1 MGIFKQKKGR
11 ISMLTKKF
19 KSNKFYEVTRY
30 FLKYGHDYDEIDG
43 NTTVWDSLEKA
54 KSFIEKYRF
63 NRKFYSATVEEIT
76 VDREITVED
85 YKEHNYK
92 CVSYQKVYSED
103 YDGNFEETPETIYYL
118 NDEKRNN
125 TEKEDV
131 YKIFQVDEGTAW
143 CIEAKTLTEAKEIAK
158 KYKGNIVIKKGL
170 KIVAEFNNIDD
181 EKEYKI
187 YFGNDRTF
195 GVQTVGLQSAL
206 ELGQSYAKYHAG
218 EKITV
223 IDEDKNII
231 QEFFEEKKEPVKSNI
246 KAKTNLKSRY
256 LTKKEWDNSHKY
268 FTSWANIG
276 DVVDEETVQHFRDC
290 VSPIAYDAMYLQCG
304 EPYKHGANP
313 KTGKWE
319 PAFITFARELGS
331 WVYKGIC
338 FYREYEDVG

>member
-1 MGIFKQKKGR
+1 
-11 ISMLTKKF
+11 MLTKRF
-19 KSNKFYEVTRY
+19 KSNKFYKVDRS
-30 FLKYGHDYDEIDG
+30 FFKYGHDYDEIDG

-54 KSFIEKYRF
+54 KAFIEKYRF

-76 VDREITVED
+76 VDRGITVED

-187 YFGNDRTF
+187 CFGNDRTF

-206 ELGQSYAKYHAG
+206 ELGQSYAKNHIG

-223 IDEDKNII
+223 IDENKNTI

-256 LTKKEWDNSHKY
+256 LTKKAWDSSHQD
-268 FTSWANIG
+268 FTSWANAEDI
-276 DVVDEETVQHFRDC
+276 VDEEIVQHFRDC
-290 VSPIAYDAMYLQCG
+290 VSPVAYDAMYLQCG

>member
-1 MGIFKQKKGR
+1 
-11 ISMLTKKF
+11 MLTKRF
-19 KSNKFYEVTRY
+19 KSNKFYKVDRS
-30 FLKYGHDYDEIDG
+30 FFKYGNDYDEIDG

-54 KSFIEKYRF
+54 KAFIEKYRF
-63 NRKFYSATVEEIT
+63 NRKFYSATVEEII
-76 VDREITVED
+76 VDRVISAED
-85 YKEHNYK
+85 YKKNNYEV
-92 CVSYQKVYSED
+92 VSYQEVYSED
-103 YDGNFEETPETIYYL
+103 YDGNYDETPGKIYYL
-118 NDEKRNN
+118 NGEKRNN

-304 EPYKHGANP
+304 EPYTHEFNP
-313 KTGKWE
+313 KTRKWE

>member
-1 MGIFKQKKGR
+1 
-11 ISMLTKKF
+11 MLTKKF

-30 FLKYGHDYDEIDG
+30 FFKYGHDYDEIDG

-158 KYKGNIVIKKGL
+158 KYKGH
-170 KIVAEFNNIDD
+170 IDD

-187 YFGNDRTF
+187 CFGNDRTF
-195 GVQTVGLQSAL
+195 GIQTVGLQSAL
-206 ELGQSYAKYHAG
+206 ELGQSYAKNHIG

-223 IDEDKNII
+223 IDENKNTI

-246 KAKTNLKSRY
+246 KTTINLKSRY
-256 LTKKEWDNSHKY
+256 LTKKAWDNSHQD
-268 FTSWANIG
+268 FTSWANAEDI
-276 DVVDEETVQHFRDC
+276 VDEEIVQHFRDC
-290 VSPIAYDAMYLQCG
+290 VSPVAYDAMYLQCG

>member
-1 MGIFKQKKGR
+1 
-11 ISMLTKKF
+11 MLTKKF

-30 FLKYGHDYDEIDG
+30 FFKYGHDYDEIDG

-54 KSFIEKYRF
+54 KAFIEKYRF
-63 NRKFYSATVEEIT
+63 NRKFYSATVEEII
-76 VDREITVED
+76 VDRVISAED
-85 YKEHNYK
+85 YKKNNYEV
-92 CVSYQKVYSED
+92 VSYQEVYSED
-103 YDGNFEETPETIYYL
+103 YDGNYDETPGTIYYL
-118 NDEKRNN
+118 NNKKVNDREKQIVETKEKVVGYRVGLGGKIYKTADEAFKNN
-125 TEKEDV
+125 LKKEK
-131 YKIFQVDEGTAW
+131 QVFRIVEIDNLTW
-143 CIEAKTLTEAKEIAK
+143 TYQPIE
-158 KYKGNIVIKKGL
+158 NIERV
-170 KIVAEFNNIDD
+170 
-181 EKEYKI
+181 YKI
-187 YFGNDRTF
+187 YFGDDRTF
-195 GVQTVGLQSAL
+195 GIQTVGLQSAL

-231 QEFFEEKKEPVKSNI
+231 QEFFEEKKEAVKSNI

>member
-1 MGIFKQKKGR
+1 
-11 ISMLTKKF
+11 MLTKKF

-30 FLKYGHDYDEIDG
+30 FFKYGHDYDEIDG

-63 NRKFYSATVEEIT
+63 NRKFYSAIVEEIT

>member
-1 MGIFKQKKGR
+1 
-11 ISMLTKKF
+11 MLTKKF

-30 FLKYGHDYDEIDG
+30 FFKYGHDYDEIDG

-170 KIVAEFNNIDD
+170 KIVAEFNNIND

-187 YFGNDRTF
+187 YFGDDRTF
-195 GVQTVGLQSAL
+195 GIQTIGLRSAL
-206 ELGQSYAKYHAG
+206 ELGQAYAKDHAG
-218 EKITV
+218 EKIV
-223 IDEDKNII
+223 IIDEDKNIVK
-231 QEFFEEKKEPVKSNI
+231 EFFEEKKELVKSNI
-246 KAKTNLKSRY
+246 KDKTNFKPRY
-256 LTKKEWDNSHKY
+256 LTKKEYDETNQS
-268 FTSWANIG
+268 FSSWARVG
-276 DVVDEETVQHFRDC
+276 DIVDEQIVEEFRDC
-290 VSPIAYDAMYLQCG
+290 IFPVAYDAMYLQCG

>member
-1 MGIFKQKKGR
+1 
-11 ISMLTKKF
+11 MLTKKF

-30 FLKYGHDYDEIDG
+30 FFKYGHDYDEIDG

-54 KSFIEKYRF
+54 KAFIEKYRF

-187 YFGNDRTF
+187 CFGNDRTF

-206 ELGQSYAKYHAG
+206 ELGQSYAKNHIG

-223 IDEDKNII
+223 IDENKNTI
-231 QEFFEEKKEPVKSNI
+231 QEFFEEKKEHVKSNI

-256 LTKKEWDNSHKY
+256 LTKKAWDSSHQD
-268 FTSWANIG
+268 FTSWANAEDI
-276 DVVDEETVQHFRDC
+276 VDEEIVQHFRDC

>member
-1 MGIFKQKKGR
+1 
-11 ISMLTKKF
+11 MLTKKF

-30 FLKYGHDYDEIDG
+30 FFKYGHDYDEIDG

-195 GVQTVGLQSAL
+195 CIQTVGLQSAL
-206 ELGQSYAKYHAG
+206 ELGQAYAKEHAG

-223 IDEDKNII
+223 IDENKNTI

-246 KAKTNLKSRY
+246 KAKTNFKPKY
-256 LTKKEWDNSHKY
+256 LTKKAWDKSHQD
-268 FTSWANIG
+268 FTCLANAG
-276 DVVDEETVQHFRDC
+276 DTVDEDIVQYFRDC
-290 VSPIAYDAMYLQCG
+290 LPPVAHNATYLQCG
-304 EPYKHGANP
+304 EPYTHDVNP
-313 KTGKWE
+313 KNTCYE
-319 PAFITFARELGS
+319 PAFITFVKENNTWR
-331 WVYKGIC
+331 YKGIC
-338 FYREYEDVG
+338 FLGEQKNIA

>member
-1 MGIFKQKKGR
+1 
-11 ISMLTKKF
+11 MLTKKF

-30 FLKYGHDYDEIDG
+30 FFKYGHDYDEIDG

-54 KSFIEKYRF
+54 KAFIEKYRF

-158 KYKGNIVIKKGL
+158 KYKGHIVIKKGL

-187 YFGNDRTF
+187 CFGNDRTF
-195 GVQTVGLQSAL
+195 GIQTVGLQSAL
-206 ELGQSYAKYHAG
+206 ELGQSYAKNHIG

-223 IDEDKNII
+223 IDENKNTI
-231 QEFFEEKKEPVKSNI
+231 QEFFEEKKELVKSNI
-246 KAKTNLKSRY
+246 KDKTNFKPRY
-256 LTKKEWDNSHKY
+256 LTKKEYDETHQS
-268 FTSWANIG
+268 FSSWARVG
-276 DVVDEETVQHFRDC
+276 DIVDEQIVEEFRDC
-290 VSPIAYDAMYLQCG
+290 IFPVAYDAMYLQCG
-304 EPYKHGANP
+304 EPYTHEINP

-319 PAFITFARELGS
+319 PAFITFARKLGS

>member
-1 MGIFKQKKGR
+1 
-11 ISMLTKKF
+11 MLTKNF

-30 FLKYGHDYDEIDG
+30 FFKYGHDYDEIDG

>member
-1 MGIFKQKKGR
+1 
-11 ISMLTKKF
+11 MLTKRF
-19 KSNKFYEVTRY
+19 KSNKFYKVDRS
-30 FLKYGHDYDEIDG
+30 FFKYGHDYDEIDG

-54 KSFIEKYRF
+54 KAFIEKYRF

-187 YFGNDRTF
+187 CFGNDRTF

-206 ELGQSYAKYHAG
+206 ELGQSYAKNHIG

-223 IDEDKNII
+223 IDENKNTI

-256 LTKKEWDNSHKY
+256 LTKKAWDSSHQD
-268 FTSWANIG
+268 FTSWANAEDI
-276 DVVDEETVQHFRDC
+276 VDEEIVQHFRDC
-290 VSPIAYDAMYLQCG
+290 VSPVAYDAMYLQCG

>member
-1 MGIFKQKKGR
+1 
-11 ISMLTKKF
+11 MLTKRF
-19 KSNKFYEVTRY
+19 KSNKFYKVDRS
-30 FLKYGHDYDEIDG
+30 FFKYGNDYDEIDG

-54 KSFIEKYRF
+54 KAFIEKYRF
-63 NRKFYSATVEEIT
+63 NRKFYSATVEEII
-76 VDREITVED
+76 VDRVISAED
-85 YKEHNYK
+85 YKKNNYEV
-92 CVSYQKVYSED
+92 VSYQEVYSED
-103 YDGNFEETPETIYYL
+103 YDGNYDETPGKIYYL
-118 NDEKRNN
+118 NGEKISDIK
-125 TEKEDV
+125 KEIIKEEV
-131 YKIFQVDEGTAW
+131 YKIFQVNEGTAW
-143 CIEAKTLTEAKEIAK
+143 CIEANTLAEAKEIAK
-158 KYKGNIVIKKGL
+158 KYKGHIVIKKGL

-187 YFGNDRTF
+187 CFGNDRTF

-304 EPYKHGANP
+304 EPYTHEINP

>member
-1 MGIFKQKKGR
+1 
-11 ISMLTKKF
+11 MLTKKF

-30 FLKYGHDYDEIDG
+30 FFKYGHDYDEIDG

-54 KSFIEKYRF
+54 KAFIEKYRF

-158 KYKGNIVIKKGL
+158 KYNGNIVIKKGL

-187 YFGNDRTF
+187 CFGNDRTF

-206 ELGQSYAKYHAG
+206 ELGQSYAKNHIG

-223 IDEDKNII
+223 IDENKNTI

-256 LTKKEWDNSHKY
+256 LTKKAWDSSHQD
-268 FTSWANIG
+268 FTSWANAEDI
-276 DVVDEETVQHFRDC
+276 VDEEIVQHFRDC

>member
-1 MGIFKQKKGR
+1 
-11 ISMLTKKF
+11 MLTKKF

-30 FLKYGHDYDEIDG
+30 FFKYGHDYDEIDG

-54 KSFIEKYRF
+54 KAFIEKYRF

-187 YFGNDRTF
+187 CFGNDRTF

-206 ELGQSYAKYHAG
+206 ELGQSYAKNHIG

-223 IDEDKNII
+223 IDENKNTI

-256 LTKKEWDNSHKY
+256 LTKKAWDSSHQD
-268 FTSWANIG
+268 FTSWANAEDI
-276 DVVDEETVQHFRDC
+276 VDEEIVQHFRDC

>member
-1 MGIFKQKKGR
+1 MQYLHLLG
-11 ISMLTKKF
+11 
-19 KSNKFYEVTRY
+19 
-30 FLKYGHDYDEIDG
+30 
-43 NTTVWDSLEKA
+43 
-54 KSFIEKYRF
+54 
-63 NRKFYSATVEEIT
+63 KFYSATVEEIT

-158 KYKGNIVIKKGL
+158 KYKGHIVIKKGL

-187 YFGNDRTF
+187 CFGNDRTF
-195 GVQTVGLQSAL
+195 GIQTVGLQSAL
-206 ELGQSYAKYHAG
+206 ELGQSYAKNHIG

-223 IDEDKNII
+223 IDENKNTI

-246 KAKTNLKSRY
+246 KTTINLKSRY
-256 LTKKEWDNSHKY
+256 LTKKAWDNSHQD
-268 FTSWANIG
+268 FTSWANAEDI
-276 DVVDEETVQHFRDC
+276 VDEEIVQHFRDC
-290 VSPIAYDAMYLQCG
+290 VSPVAYDAMYLQCG

>member
-1 MGIFKQKKGR
+1 
-11 ISMLTKKF
+11 MLTKKF

-30 FLKYGHDYDEIDG
+30 FFKYGHDYDEIDG

-54 KSFIEKYRF
+54 KAFIEKYRF

-187 YFGNDRTF
+187 CFGNDRTF
-195 GVQTVGLQSAL
+195 CVQTVGLQSAL
-206 ELGQSYAKYHAG
+206 ELGQSYAKNHIG

-223 IDEDKNII
+223 IDENKNTI

-256 LTKKEWDNSHKY
+256 LTKKAWDSSHQD
-268 FTSWANIG
+268 FTSWANAEDI
-276 DVVDEETVQHFRDC
+276 VDEEIVQHFRDC

>member
-1 MGIFKQKKGR
+1 
-11 ISMLTKKF
+11 MLTKKF

-30 FLKYGHDYDEIDG
+30 FFKYGHDYDEIDG

-54 KSFIEKYRF
+54 KDFIEKYRF

-187 YFGNDRTF
+187 CFGNDRTF

-206 ELGQSYAKYHAG
+206 ELGQSYAKNHIG

-223 IDEDKNII
+223 IDENKNTI

-256 LTKKEWDNSHKY
+256 LTKKAWDSSHQD
-268 FTSWANIG
+268 FTSWANAEDI
-276 DVVDEETVQHFRDC
+276 VDEEIVQHFRDC

>member
-1 MGIFKQKKGR
+1 
-11 ISMLTKKF
+11 MLTKKF

-30 FLKYGHDYDEIDG
+30 FFKYGHDYDEIDG

-63 NRKFYSATVEEIT
+63 NRKFYSAIVEEIT

-256 LTKKEWDNSHKY
+256 LTKKEYDETHQS
-268 FTSWANIG
+268 FSSWARVG
-276 DVVDEETVQHFRDC
+276 DIVDEQIVEEFRDC
-290 VSPIAYDAMYLQCG
+290 IFPVAYDAMYLQCG

>member
-1 MGIFKQKKGR
+1 
-11 ISMLTKKF
+11 MLTKKF

-30 FLKYGHDYDEIDG
+30 FFKYGHDYDEIDG

-118 NDEKRNN
+118 NGEKISDIK
-125 TEKEDV
+125 KEIIKEEV

-143 CIEAKTLTEAKEIAK
+143 CIEAKTLAEAKEIAK
-158 KYKGNIVIKKGL
+158 KYKGHIVIKKGL

-187 YFGNDRTF
+187 CFGNDRTF
-195 GVQTVGLQSAL
+195 GIQTVGLQSAL
-206 ELGQSYAKYHAG
+206 ELGQSYAKNHIG

-223 IDEDKNII
+223 IDENKNTI

-246 KAKTNLKSRY
+246 KTTINLKSRY
-256 LTKKEWDNSHKY
+256 LTKKAWDNSHQD
-268 FTSWANIG
+268 FTSWDNAEDI
-276 DVVDEETVQHFRDC
+276 VDEEIVQHFRDC
-290 VSPIAYDAMYLQCG
+290 VSPVAYDAMYLQCG

>member
-1 MGIFKQKKGR
+1 
-11 ISMLTKKF
+11 MLTKKF

-30 FLKYGHDYDEIDG
+30 FFKYGHDYDEIDG

-54 KSFIEKYRF
+54 KAFIEKYRF

-158 KYKGNIVIKKGL
+158 KYKGHIVIKKGL

-187 YFGNDRTF
+187 CFGNDRTF

-206 ELGQSYAKYHAG
+206 ELGQSYAKNHIG

-223 IDEDKNII
+223 IDENKNTI

-256 LTKKEWDNSHKY
+256 LTKKAWDSSHQD
-268 FTSWANIG
+268 FTSWANAEDI
-276 DVVDEETVQHFRDC
+276 VDEEIVQHFRDC

>member
-1 MGIFKQKKGR
+1 
-11 ISMLTKKF
+11 MLTKKF

-30 FLKYGHDYDEIDG
+30 FFKYGHDYDEIDG

-54 KSFIEKYRF
+54 KAFIEKYRF

-187 YFGNDRTF
+187 CFGNDRTF

-206 ELGQSYAKYHAG
+206 ELGQSYAKNHIG

-223 IDEDKNII
+223 IDENKNTI

-246 KAKTNLKSRY
+246 KTTINLKSRY
-256 LTKKEWDNSHKY
+256 LTKKAWDNSHQD
-268 FTSWANIG
+268 FTSWANAEDI
-276 DVVDEETVQHFRDC
+276 VDEEIVQHFRDC
-290 VSPIAYDAMYLQCG
+290 VSPVAYDAMYLQCG

>member
-1 MGIFKQKKGR
+1 
-11 ISMLTKKF
+11 MLTKKF

-30 FLKYGHDYDEIDG
+30 FFKYGHDYDEIDG

-54 KSFIEKYRF
+54 KAFIEKYRF
-63 NRKFYSATVEEIT
+63 NRKFYSVTVEEIT

-103 YDGNFEETPETIYYL
+103 YDGNYDETPGTIYYL
-118 NDEKRNN
+118 NNKKVNDREKQIVETKEKVVGYRVGLGGKIYKTADEAFKNN
-125 TEKEDV
+125 LKKEK
-131 YKIFQVDEGTAW
+131 QVFRIVEIDNLTW
-143 CIEAKTLTEAKEIAK
+143 TYQPIE
-158 KYKGNIVIKKGL
+158 NIERV
-170 KIVAEFNNIDD
+170 
-181 EKEYKI
+181 YKI
-187 YFGNDRTF
+187 YFGDDRTF
-195 GVQTVGLQSAL
+195 GIQTVGLQSAL

>member
-1 MGIFKQKKGR
+1 
-11 ISMLTKKF
+11 MLTKKF

-30 FLKYGHDYDEIDG
+30 VFKYGKETDELE
-43 NTTVWDSLEKA
+43 NSTTVWDSLEKA
-54 KSFIEKYRF
+54 KAFIFKHSL
-63 NRKFYSATVEEIT
+63 NKKFCYAEVEEIT
-76 VDREITVED
+76 VDGEITVEN
-85 YKEHNYK
+85 YKEHKYK
-92 CVSYQKVYSED
+92 RISCQKVYSED

-143 CIEAKTLTEAKEIAK
+143 CIEAKTLAEAKEIAK

-223 IDEDKNII
+223 IDENKNTV

-246 KAKTNLKSRY
+246 KDKTIFKPRY
-256 LTKKEWDNSHKY
+256 LNKKTWDNSHQD
-268 FTSWANIG
+268 FTSWANAG
-276 DVVDEETVQHFRDC
+276 DVVDEEIVQHFRDC

-304 EPYKHGANP
+304 EPYTHETNP
-313 KTGKWE
+313 KTGRWE
-319 PAFITFARELGS
+319 PAFITFARELGL

>member
-1 MGIFKQKKGR
+1 
-11 ISMLTKKF
+11 MLTKKF

-30 FLKYGHDYDEIDG
+30 FFKYGHDYDEIDG

-54 KSFIEKYRF
+54 KAFIEKYRF

-92 CVSYQKVYSED
+92 HISYQKVYFED

-118 NDEKRNN
+118 NGEKISDIK
-125 TEKEDV
+125 KEIIKEEV

-143 CIEAKTLTEAKEIAK
+143 CIEAKTLAEAKEIAK
-158 KYKGNIVIKKGL
+158 KYKGHIVIKKGL

-187 YFGNDRTF
+187 CFGNDRTF

-206 ELGQSYAKYHAG
+206 ELGQSYAKNHIG

-223 IDEDKNII
+223 IDENKNTI

-256 LTKKEWDNSHKY
+256 LTKKAWDNSHQD
-268 FTSWANIG
+268 FTSWANAEDI
-276 DVVDEETVQHFRDC
+276 VDEEIVQHFRDC
-290 VSPIAYDAMYLQCG
+290 VSPVAYDAMYLQCG

>member
-1 MGIFKQKKGR
+1 
-11 ISMLTKKF
+11 MLTKRF
-19 KSNKFYEVTRY
+19 KSNKFYKVDRS
-30 FLKYGHDYDEIDG
+30 FFKYGHDYDEIDG

-54 KSFIEKYRF
+54 KAFIEKYRF
-63 NRKFYSATVEEIT
+63 NRKFYSATVEEII
-76 VDREITVED
+76 VDRVISAED
-85 YKEHNYK
+85 YKKNNYEV
-92 CVSYQKVYSED
+92 VSYQEVYSED
-103 YDGNFEETPETIYYL
+103 YDGNYDETPGKIYYL
-118 NDEKRNN
+118 NGEKISDIK
-125 TEKEDV
+125 KEIIKEEV
-131 YKIFQVDEGTAW
+131 YKIFQVNEGTAW

-158 KYKGNIVIKKGL
+158 KYKGNIVIKKGP

-304 EPYKHGANP
+304 EPYTHEFNP
-313 KTGKWE
+313 KTRKWE

>member
-1 MGIFKQKKGR
+1 
-11 ISMLTKKF
+11 MLTKKF

-30 FLKYGHDYDEIDG
+30 FFKYGHDYDEIDG

-54 KSFIEKYRF
+54 KAFIEKYRF

-187 YFGNDRTF
+187 CFGNDRTF

-206 ELGQSYAKYHAG
+206 ELGQSYAKNHIG

-223 IDEDKNII
+223 IDEN
-231 QEFFEEKKEPVKSNI
+231 
-246 KAKTNLKSRY
+246 
-256 LTKKEWDNSHKY
+256 
-268 FTSWANIG
+268 
-276 DVVDEETVQHFRDC
+276 
-290 VSPIAYDAMYLQCG
+290 
-304 EPYKHGANP
+304 
-313 KTGKWE
+313 
-319 PAFITFARELGS
+319 
-331 WVYKGIC
+331 
-338 FYREYEDVG
+338 

>member
-1 MGIFKQKKGR
+1 
-11 ISMLTKKF
+11 MLTKKF

-30 FLKYGHDYDEIDG
+30 FFKYGHDYDEIDG

-54 KSFIEKYRF
+54 KAFIEKYRF

-143 CIEAKTLTEAKEIAK
+143 CIEAKTLTEAKEFAK

-187 YFGNDRTF
+187 CFGNDRTF

-206 ELGQSYAKYHAG
+206 ELGQSYAKNHIG

-223 IDEDKNII
+223 IDENKNTI

-256 LTKKEWDNSHKY
+256 LTKKAWDSSHQD
-268 FTSWANIG
+268 FTSWANAEDI
-276 DVVDEETVQHFRDC
+276 VDEEIVQHFRDC

>member
-1 MGIFKQKKGR
+1 
-11 ISMLTKKF
+11 MLTKKF

-30 FLKYGHDYDEIDG
+30 FFKYGHDYDEIDG

-54 KSFIEKYRF
+54 KAFIEKYRF

-187 YFGNDRTF
+187 CFGNDRTF

-206 ELGQSYAKYHAG
+206 ELGQSYAKNHIG

-223 IDEDKNII
+223 IDENKNTI

-256 LTKKEWDNSHKY
+256 LTKKAWDSSHQD
-268 FTSWANIG
+268 FTSWANAEDI
-276 DVVDEETVQHFRDC
+276 VDEEIVQHFRDC

-338 FYREYEDVG
+338 FYREYEG

>member
-1 MGIFKQKKGR
+1 
-11 ISMLTKKF
+11 MLTKRF
-19 KSNKFYEVTRY
+19 KSNKFYKVDRS
-30 FLKYGHDYDEIDG
+30 FFKYGHDYDEIDG

-54 KSFIEKYRF
+54 KAFIEKYRF

-187 YFGNDRTF
+187 CFGNDRTF

-206 ELGQSYAKYHAG
+206 ELGQSYAKNHIG

-223 IDEDKNII
+223 IDENKNTI

-256 LTKKEWDNSHKY
+256 LTKKAWDSSHQD
-268 FTSWANIG
+268 FTSWANAEDI
-276 DVVDEETVQHFRDC
+276 VDEEIVQHFRDC

>member
-1 MGIFKQKKGR
+1 
-11 ISMLTKKF
+11 MLTKKF

-30 FLKYGHDYDEIDG
+30 FFKYGHEYDEVDG

-54 KSFIEKYRF
+54 KAFIFQYSL
-63 NRKFYSATVEEIT
+63 NRKFCYAEVEEIT

-85 YKEHNYK
+85 YKEDNYK

-187 YFGNDRTF
+187 CFGNDRTF

-206 ELGQSYAKYHAG
+206 ELGQSYAKNHIG

-223 IDEDKNII
+223 IDENKNTI

-256 LTKKEWDNSHKY
+256 LTKKAWDSSHQD
-268 FTSWANIG
+268 FTSWANAEDI
-276 DVVDEETVQHFRDC
+276 VDEEIVQHFRDC

>member
-1 MGIFKQKKGR
+1 
-11 ISMLTKKF
+11 MLSKKF

-30 FLKYGHDYDEIDG
+30 IFKYGNETDELDAS
-43 NTTVWDSLEKA
+43 TTVWDTFEKA
-54 KSFIEKYRF
+54 IAYIERYATGLKFTSAFIEEIVVNKEITADDYKHSNYEYVSTQKVYDVTSEGVEDF
-63 NRKFYSATVEEIT
+63 TKEKICYFEKSEQADETVEE
-76 VDREITVED
+76 
-85 YKEHNYK
+85 K
-92 CVSYQKVYSED
+92 SEPV
-103 YDGNFEETPETIYYL
+103 NEE
-118 NDEKRNN
+118 
-125 TEKEDV
+125 V
-131 YKIFQVDEGTAW
+131 
-143 CIEAKTLTEAKEIAK
+143 
-158 KYKGNIVIKKGL
+158 
-170 KIVAEFNNIDD
+170 
-181 EKEYKI
+181 YKI
-187 YFGNDRTF
+187 YFGDDRTF
-195 GVQTVGLQSAL
+195 GIQTVGLQSAL

-304 EPYKHGANP
+304 EPYTHEFNP
-313 KTGKWE
+313 KTRKWE